1 VTSIRARAYHRVI
14 QVLRDVAPAK
24 LWPAEEACIREA
36 ADAMLFCQ
44 DLATDGAA
52 REAVAAVAAL
62 RDDLVDA
69 SRWTP
74 KRAQRMLDDVWSCG
88 PEQRL
93 DISLAA

>member
-1 VTSIRARAYHRVI
+1 VTSVRARAYRRII
-14 QVLRDVAPAK
+14 QTLRDVAPAK

-52 REAVAAVAAL
+52 REAVVAVAAL

-74 KRAQRMLDDVWSCG
+74 ERAQRMLDDVWACG
-88 PEQRL
+88 PAQWL